1 MPINKLYHIWFQR
14 ITQMYP
20 GLRITQQ
27 RNLVWMIVGIYKSRS
42 VQLHRVAGKIPG
54 TARLTSIVARLMRFV
69 NNPALRVRPL
79 YEPIAREWLDFQART
94 TGCIQL
100 VIDTT
105 KVGSAHQLV
114 MVAILFRRRAVPL
127 VWTWMR
133 VAKGHSSA
141 GKQLALLAYARQLIP
156 AGVPVILVGDTEF
169 EAGQVQR
176 RLDKWHWKY
185 VLRQKANNQVQSA
198 EGEPWQRF
206 RDLITKPG
214 QSVWIDEVLLTL
226 KHALPVNLLAHW
238 ERGEKEP
245 WLLATNLPA
254 RQQAL
259 QAYRRRMWIEEM
271 FGDMKKHGFD
281 LESTHLQH
289 FLRLSRLTLIVAI
302 LYVWLI
308 TIGVRVIKNGLRYL
322 VDRKDRRDLSIF
334 QIGLRSVERRL
345 TNSLK
350 VVISLIPGSSHQS
363 VR

>member
-1 MPINKLYHIWFQR
+1 MPTNQLYHIWFQR
-14 ITQMYP
+14 ILHMYP
-20 GLRITQQ
+20 DLRITQQ
-27 RNLVWMIVGIYKSRS
+27 RNLAWMIVGIYQSRS
-42 VQLHRVAGKIPG
+42 VQLPRIAGKIPG
-54 TARLTSIVARLMRFV
+54 PARQTSIVARLMRFV
-69 NNPALRVRPL
+69 KNPALRVRPL
-79 YEPIAREWLDFQART
+79 YEPIAGEWLAFQART
-94 TGCIQL
+94 TGRIQL
-100 VIDTT
+100 VIDGT
-105 KVGSAHQLV
+105 KVGSGHQLL

-133 VAKGHSSA
+133 CAKGHSSA

-185 VLRQKANNQVQSA
+185 VLRQKSNNQVQSA

-206 RDLITKPG
+206 RDLITQAG
-214 QSVWIDEVLLTL
+214 QSLWMDEVLLTL

-281 LESTHLQH
+281 LESTHLHH
-289 FLRLSRLTLIVAI
+289 FLRLSCLTLIVAL

-308 TIGVRVIKNGLRYL
+308 TTGVRVIKNGLRYL
-322 VDRKDRRDLSIF
+322 VDRKDRRDLSLF

-350 VVISLIPGSSHQS
+350 VVIGLIPGFSHQS

>member
-1 MPINKLYHIWFQR
+1 MPITQLYHIWIQR
-14 ITQMYP
+14 IRQIHP
-20 GLRITQQ
+20 DLRITQQ
-27 RNLVWMIVGIYKSRS
+27 RNLAWMLAGIYQSRS
-42 VQLHRVAGKIPG
+42 VQLHRIASKIPG
-54 TARLTSIVARLMRFV
+54 RAKLTSVVARLMRFV
-69 NNPALRVRPL
+69 DNRAIRVRPF
-79 YEPIAREWLDFQART
+79 YEPIAQEWLEFQART
-94 TGCIQL
+94 TGRIQL
-100 VIDTT
+100 VIDGT
-105 KVGSAHQLV
+105 KVGSGHQLLT
-114 MVAILFRRRAVPL
+114 VAILFRGRAVPL

-133 VAKGHSSA
+133 SVKGHSSA

-156 AGVPVILVGDTEF
+156 VGIPVILVGDTEF

-185 VLRQKANNQVQSA
+185 VLRQKASNQIQSA

-214 QSVWIDEVLLTL
+214 QSVWLDEVLLTL
-226 KHALPVNLLAHW
+226 KYALPVNLLAHW
-238 ERGEKEP
+238 ERGEQQP

-281 LESTHLQH
+281 LESTHLRH
-289 FLRLSRLTLIVAI
+289 FLRLSRMTLIVAI

-308 TIGVRVIKNGLRYL
+308 TTGVRVIKNGFRSL
-322 VDRKDRRDLSIF
+322 VDRKDRRDLSVF

-350 VVISLIPGSSHQS
+350 VVIGLIPGFSHQS

>member
-114 MVAILFRRRAVPL
+114 MVALLFRRRAVPL

>member
-1 MPINKLYHIWFQR
+1 MPITHLYDIWIQR
-14 ITQMYP
+14 ILQMYP
-20 GLRITQQ
+20 HLRLTQQ
-27 RNLVWMIVGIYKSRS
+27 RNLAWMLTGIYQSRS
-42 VQLHRVAGKIPG
+42 VQLHRIANKIPG
-54 TARLTSIVARLMRFV
+54 RAKLTSIVARLMRFV
-69 NNPALRVRPL
+69 DNPAIRVRPL
-79 YEPIAREWLDFQART
+79 YEPIAREWLTFQART
-94 TGCIQL
+94 TGRIQL
-100 VIDTT
+100 VIDGTQ
-105 KVGSAHQLV
+105 VGSGHQLL

-133 VAKGHSSA
+133 SVKGHSSA
-141 GKQLALLAYARQLIP
+141 GKQLALLGYARQWIP
-156 AGVPVILVGDTEF
+156 AGIPVVLVGDSEF

-176 RLDKWHWKY
+176 RLEQWRWKY

-198 EGEPWQRF
+198 QDAPWQRF
-206 RDLITKPG
+206 RDLITQPG
-214 QSVWIDEVLLTL
+214 QSVWMDEVLLTK

-238 ERGEKEP
+238 EHGEKEP

-254 RQQAL
+254 RQPAL

-271 FGDMKKHGFD
+271 FGDLKRHGFD
-281 LESTHLQH
+281 LESTHLHH
-289 FLRLSRLTLIVAI
+289 FLRLSRLTLMVAL

-308 TIGVRVIKNGLRYL
+308 TTGVRVIKQGLRPL

-350 VVISLIPGSSHQS
+350 VAIRLRPAFSEQS